1 MLHVQDP
8 YSSEVTAALVELL
21 LAALGMAEALSSESG
36 SSSTLGAIVEVSSS
50 SHPCE
55 TPYQR
60 RKRERIVV
68 KAEVLIGLNHYW
80 NKACLLLLLRK
91 TVMTQER
98 VGKQV
103 KRQTDCKR
111 SRMLCCT

>member
-1 MLHVQDP
+1 
-8 YSSEVTAALVELL
+8 
-21 LAALGMAEALSSESG
+21 MAEALSSESS

-50 SHPCE
+50 PNPCE

-60 RKRERIVV
+60 RKHERKELIFSGEIRG
-68 KAEVLIGLNHYW
+68 AIGLNHYW

-98 VGKQV
+98 VGK
-103 KRQTDCKR
+103 
-111 SRMLCCT
+111 S